1 MYGDICSIILQIQ
14 NNYTINIIWV
24 YSPDQSRANPS
35 HYYPGYSYVDIVALD
50 VYTDD
55 PNSVKSYD
63 EMLTLNKPFALAEVG
78 PSTTNGGFDYTRWL
92 TAMQSKFPGVA
103 DFLAWNDGW
112 SPIKNQ
118 NVWALFNNQLVI
130 NRGKLNLGDG
140 ATSSASGGVLYN
152 FSNGVGQWQGTNVT
166 GGPEQSNEFVFQSTD
181 SLKLDINLSQGRRY
195 ALYNQQ
201 QTSFQV
207 SERKRLTLENVQ
219 LHGVLLIMVY

>member
-152 FSNGVGQWQGTNVT
+152 FSN
-166 GGPEQSNEFVFQSTD
+166 
-181 SLKLDINLSQGRRY
+181 
-195 ALYNQQ
+195 
-201 QTSFQV
+201 
-207 SERKRLTLENVQ
+207 
-219 LHGVLLIMVY
+219 

>member
-1 MYGDICSIILQIQ
+1 
-14 NNYTINIIWV
+14 
-24 YSPDQSRANPS
+24 
-35 HYYPGYSYVDIVALD
+35 
-50 VYTDD
+50 
-55 PNSVKSYD
+55 
-63 EMLTLNKPFALAEVG
+63 
-78 PSTTNGGFDYTRWL
+78 
-92 TAMQSKFPGVA
+92 
-103 DFLAWNDGW
+103 FLAWNDGW

-201 QTSFQV
+201 QTSFQ
-207 SERKRLTLENVQ
+207 
-219 LHGVLLIMVY
+219 